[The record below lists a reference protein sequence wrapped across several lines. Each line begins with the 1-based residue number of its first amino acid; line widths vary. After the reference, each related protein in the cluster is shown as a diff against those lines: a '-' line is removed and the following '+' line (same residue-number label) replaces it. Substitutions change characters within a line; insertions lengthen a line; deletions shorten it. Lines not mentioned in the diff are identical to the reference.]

1 MTEQMQCGIDRKIVL
16 KVIDQLR
23 YIDVDGETMQYI
35 IEKVGMNDQM
45 LRQLVMTNPYT
56 DTSDILQEKLELSNK
71 GIHL

>member
-1 MTEQMQCGIDRKIVL
+1 MTEQMQCAIDRQIVL

-35 IEKVGMNDQM
+35 IEKVGMTDQM

-71 GIHL
+71 GIHW